1 MNRKQLFQRLLPVF
15 IILFAVSVF
24 AYMKASKPERK
35 KPQASEKVWQ
45 VNTQAVETQ
54 SLSPSLTLYG
64 DVETRSLVKAAAP
77 GAGLIAEVLV
87 NPGDRVISAQPL
99 IKMDSRDFAV
109 SNLQA
114 RADVADMRAQLA
126 EHDLKYKANLK
137 SVDEEKKLLQLAQKE
152 VQRINRLKANNLSS
166 ESALSNAHELL
177 GKQELSLINK
187 QLEVDRY
194 DTTRKQLQARLSR
207 AQARLAETDL
217 AMERSEQD
225 AQFDGIVAE
234 VPVSVGDRVRIAD
247 VLVSLYPIDSLE
259 IKARIP
265 AAYQAEI
272 QQALID
278 NVELKAE
285 AELAG
290 QNIQLQLLRLAG
302 EADAS
307 GIDGYFKIIK
317 GAERLR
323 IGNLIKLRLQRPLL
337 HNVVAIPFR
346 AIYGNN
352 RVFLL
357 KQDRMVAVE
366 VQSLGQYGS
375 EKGENSLL
383 VRSLDIEDGDEVITT
398 HLPNAID
405 GLKVKQVPDV

>member
-24 AYMKASKPERK
+24 AYMKASKPDRT

-45 VNTQAVETQ
+45 VNTLAVETQ